1 MSNAPCPFRRS
12 ICPPPSLMRRALLA
26 FGSESASEDRRTSKC
41 GAPRIRRRSRQHL
54 IESYALGGPMK
65 DRLRRWLT
73 PVVIDRTRRG
83 THDRADVTEPCRGR
97 ATAVSCRAASRTSRR
112 TCPRPVLLRTLHI
125 GGSNLKTCDSA
136 VLPRS
141 PTEVLTPSGQQACRI
156 RPAHCYKL
164 QAEAIRGL

>member
-1 MSNAPCPFRRS
+1 MQGAPSVRIGVGQRGHAS
-12 ICPPPSLMRRALLA
+12 KS
-26 FGSESASEDRRTSKC
+26 SAS
-41 GAPRIRRRSRQHL
+41 RIRRRSRQHL

-83 THDRADVTEPCRGR
+83 THDRADVTEPCRGC

-112 TCPRPVLLRTLHI
+112 VCPCPVLLRTLHI
-125 GGSNLKTCDSA
+125 GGANLKSRATCDSA

-141 PTEVLTPSGQQACRI
+141 PTDVLTPSGQWVCVI
-156 RPAHCYKL
+156 HPDHCCKL
-164 QAEAIRGL
+164 QAEAIRHVRGY